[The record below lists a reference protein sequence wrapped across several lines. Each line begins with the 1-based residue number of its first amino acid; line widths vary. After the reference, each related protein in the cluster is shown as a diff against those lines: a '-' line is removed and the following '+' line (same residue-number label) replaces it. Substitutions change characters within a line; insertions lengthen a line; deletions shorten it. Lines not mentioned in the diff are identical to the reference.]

1 MVHCMDE
8 CNKVLL
14 LHGIWMSGLEMSLLR
29 RRLTREG
36 FKVEVFRYPSLRLT
50 PGGNAA
56 RLQRHIQGTGY
67 GCLHLVAHSLGGLV
81 LLNLFYYFPAQ
92 PPGRVVLLGAPVRG
106 SGVARVLASR
116 AWLRPLLGRSG
127 RDGLLEGAP
136 AWDGARPLGVIA
148 GTGGIGIGRLIG
160 GLEGESDGVVSVS
173 ETRIGNAADSRL
185 LPCNHMGLLLDA
197 RVARD
202 TAVFL
207 REGRFPP

>member
-14 LHGIWMSGLEMSLLR
+14 LHGVWMSGLEMALLR
-29 RRLTREG
+29 RRLIGEG
-36 FKVEVFRYPSLRLT
+36 FEVDLFRYPSLRLT
-50 PGGNAA
+50 PRENAA
-56 RLQRHIQGTGY
+56 RLQRYIEEAGY
-67 GCLHLVAHSLGGLV
+67 RCLHLVAHSLGGLV
-81 LLNLFYYFPAQ
+81 LLNLFHRFPDP

-116 AWLRPLLGRSG
+116 TWLRPLLGQSG

-136 AWDGARPLGVIA
+136 PWGGERPLGVIA
-148 GTGGIGIGRLIG
+148 GTRGVGIGRLIG
-160 GLEGESDGVVSVS
+160 GLQGESDGVVSVS

-185 LPCNHMGLLLDA
+185 LPCNHMGLLFDA

-202 TAVFL
+202 TAAFL
-207 REGRFPP
+207 RHGRFPT